1 MLEQYRVELE
11 FCRVLQEHAASKLE
25 QLSAAI
31 KQART
36 NLKELKARLRLLDYE
51 LDA

>member
-1 MLEQYRVELE
+1 MLDKYRGELE
-11 FCRVLQEHAASKLE
+11 FCRVLQEHAALKLE

-36 NLKELKARLRLLDYE
+36 NMKELKQRLRQLNYE